1 MVELELAEISLLYL
15 YKKKTNIE
23 QKKKKQ
29 PICDYLFS
37 FEF

>member
-23 QKKKKQ
+23 QKKKKTT
-29 PICDYLFS
+29 YL
-37 FEF
+37 